1 MDNTAEAIIGGLV
14 MLGVVL
20 GMIVISELILGVI
33 FL

>member
-14 MLGVVL
+14 MLGIIL
-20 GMIVISELILGVI
+20 GMIAISELILGVI